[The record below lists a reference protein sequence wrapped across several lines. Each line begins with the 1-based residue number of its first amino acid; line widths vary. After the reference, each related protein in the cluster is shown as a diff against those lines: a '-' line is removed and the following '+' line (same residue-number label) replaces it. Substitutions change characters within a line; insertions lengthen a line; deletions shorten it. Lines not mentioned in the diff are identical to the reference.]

1 MSDYLENPKKIH
13 SDIIN
18 ALKAVSVI
26 IIPAAGLFLFNI
38 AMYSYKMAYFN
49 TFNLPFIPLESSLWL
64 DVVQN
69 KTLVILLLT
78 LLFFTIGFIVG
89 GIFMFRH
96 SIEKISAQ
104 EFSWPVAFATFLLL
118 SPFIF
123 SLPGIAFST
132 RLAIVVIYAFF
143 IPFAFTR
150 HFHDLLHHAS
160 KLLPKFFF
168 LKKQEKAVLHDV
180 SFIILGVTYLFVIF
194 TLFILLMEFV
204 AGKLGEYHAKEKE
217 KVMLSGSFKLLPEHI
232 LVGKDSIYLEGCDY
246 KKCVGYQP
254 IQKGE
259 DTIIQP
265 RFFTVNEINFLNPE
279 TIEDSIV
286 TFE

>member
-1 MSDYLENPKKIH
+1 MSDLLENPQKIH

-38 AMYSYKMAYFN
+38 AMYSYKSAYFA
-49 TFNLPFIPLESSLWL
+49 TFHLPFIPLESSLWL

-78 LLFFTIGFIVG
+78 LLFFAIGFIIG
-89 GIFMFRH
+89 GIMM
-96 SIEKISAQ
+96 
-104 EFSWPVAFATFLLL
+104 
-118 SPFIF
+118 
-123 SLPGIAFST
+123 LPIGF
-132 RLAIVVIYAFF
+132 VYAFF

-160 KLLPKFFF
+160 KLLPHFFF
-168 LKKQEKAVLHDV
+168 LKKKEKAVLHDLA
-180 SFIILGVTYLFVIF
+180 FIILGVTYLFIIF

-204 AGKLGEYHAKEKE
+204 AAKLGVYHAQEKE
-217 KVMLSGSFKLLPEHI
+217 QIMLSGEFIKMQEHI

-254 IQKGE
+254 IKKSDG
-259 DTIIQP
+259 DIIIQP

-279 TIEDSIV
+279 TIEDGVI
-286 TFE
+286 FE

>member
-1 MSDYLENPKKIH
+1 MSDYLENPQKIH

-38 AMYSYKMAYFN
+38 AMYSYKMAYFD
-49 TFNLPFIPLESSLWL
+49 TFNLPFIPLESSIWL

-78 LLFFTIGFIVG
+78 LLFFVIGFIVG

-96 SIEKISAQ
+96 SIEKVSSQ

-123 SLPGIAFST
+123 SLPGIAFAT
-132 RLAIVVIYAFF
+132 RLSIVIIYAFF

-168 LKKQEKAVLHDV
+168 LKKKEKAVLHDV
-180 SFIILGVTYLFVIF
+180 AFIILGVTYLFVVF

-204 AGKLGEYHAKEKE
+204 AGKLGEYHAREKE
-217 KVMLSGSFKLLPEHI
+217 QIMLSGDFKLMPEHI
-232 LVGKDSIYLEGCDY
+232 LVNRISIYLEGCDSRR
-246 KKCVGYQP
+246 CVGYQTTK
-254 IQKGE
+254 IGK

-265 RFFTVNEINFLNPE
+265 RFFTVDEINFLNPE
-279 TIEDSIV
+279 TIEDGVI
-286 TFE
+286 FE

>member
-1 MSDYLENPKKIH
+1 MSDLLENPQKIH

-38 AMYSYKMAYFN
+38 AMYSYKSAYFA
-49 TFNLPFIPLESSLWL
+49 TFHLPFIPLESSLWL

-78 LLFFTIGFIVG
+78 LLFFAIGFIIG

-96 SIEKISAQ
+96 SIEKVTAQ
-104 EFSWPVAFATFLLL
+104 EFSWPVSIATFLLL

-123 SLPGIAFST
+123 SLPGITFGV
-132 RLAIVVIYAFF
+132 RFLIIILYAFF

-160 KLLPKFFF
+160 KLLPHFFF
-168 LKKQEKAVLHDV
+168 LKKKEKAVLHDLA
-180 SFIILGVTYLFVIF
+180 FIILGVTYLFIIF

-204 AGKLGEYHAKEKE
+204 AAKLGVYHAQEKE
-217 KVMLSGSFKLLPEHI
+217 QIMLSGEFIKMQEHI

-254 IQKGE
+254 IKKSDG
-259 DTIIQP
+259 DIIIQP

-279 TIEDSIV
+279 TIEDGVI
-286 TFE
+286 FE